1 MQRIRPDQA
10 HALHSVASTRAL
22 ERRWLAALPPHTLM
36 QRAGLAAARLAQAIA
51 PHAAQIWVACGAGN
65 NGGDGLEAAA
75 QLKGLGYPV
84 SASWLG
90 QPKQA
95 STDTLNSLHRALAA
109 GVPLLA
115 QPPTL
120 QAGDLAIDALLGI
133 GLQPSPA
140 RDPAHDSDPRLSAW
154 IQHLNDSPATVL
166 ALDLPSGL
174 SADQGVPVLASGQ
187 VRAQHT
193 LSLLSLKP
201 GLFTAQGRDL
211 CGQVWLDGLDL
222 PAHEQPADAWLSGPP
237 HAPRRTHSSHKGS
250 FGDVL
255 VLGGESLSRR
265 GLGMTGAALLAAR
278 AALHAGAGRVLVALL
293 DEADHAL
300 TLDPLQPELMLR
312 RPEAMTLTQATVV
325 CGCGGGEAVRTWLP
339 RVLSEAPQ
347 LVLDADALNHIAAE
361 ADLQAQLQAR
371 ASRHLPTVL
380 TPHPLEA
387 ARLLGQDT
395 TTVQSNRQHA
405 AQTLAQR
412 FGVVVVLKGSGTVVA
427 APGQTPHI
435 NPTGNARL
443 ASGGTG
449 DVLAGLLGALWAAQP
464 DAHTT
469 LAGFQAA
476 CSAVYLHGQVADHW
490 EGTHSLTA
498 SHLAAALRPINTGF

>member
-1 MQRIRPDQA
+1 MQCIRPDQS
-10 HALHSVASTRAL
+10 HALHNVASTRAL
-22 ERRWLAALPPHTLM
+22 EQRWLEALPPHTLM
-36 QRAGLAAARLAQAIA
+36 QRAGLAAARLGQALA
-51 PHAAQIWVACGAGN
+51 PHAAQIWVACGPGN

-75 QLKGLGYPV
+75 QLKRLGYSV

-90 QPKQA
+90 QTNQA
-95 STDTLNSLHRALAA
+95 SADTLNSLRRAQDA

-115 QPPTL
+115 SPPAL
-120 QAGDLAIDALLGI
+120 QEGDLAIDALLGI
-133 GLQPSPA
+133 GLKPSTA
-140 RDPAHDSDPRLSAW
+140 ERPAHASDPRLSAW
-154 IQHLNDSPATVL
+154 IQHLNDGPATVL

-187 VRAQHT
+187 VRAAHT

-211 CGQVWLDGLDL
+211 CGQVWLDDLGL
-222 PAHEQPADAWLSGPP
+222 PVHEQPADAWLAGPP
-237 HAPRRTHSSHKGS
+237 HAPKRAHNSHKGS

-255 VLGGESLSRR
+255 VLGGEGLSRR

-293 DEADHAL
+293 DEATHAL
-300 TLDPLQPELMLR
+300 TLDPTQPELMLR
-312 RPEAMTLTQATVV
+312 RPEAMALTQATVV
-325 CGCGGGEAVRTWLP
+325 CGCGGGEAVRAWLP
-339 RVLSEAPQ
+339 QVLSEAPQ

-371 ASRHLPTVL
+371 ANHQLSTVL

-395 TTVQSNRQHA
+395 ATVQSDRLLA

-412 FGVVVVLKGSGTVVA
+412 YGVVVVLKGSGTVVA
-427 APGQTPHI
+427 APGETPHI

-464 DAHTT
+464 DAHTARAA
-469 LAGFQAA
+469 LQAA
-476 CSAVYLHGQVADHW
+476 CAAVYLHGQAADLW
-490 EGTHSLTA
+490 RGPHSLTA
-498 SHLAAALRPINTGF
+498 SGLAAALGPINTGF